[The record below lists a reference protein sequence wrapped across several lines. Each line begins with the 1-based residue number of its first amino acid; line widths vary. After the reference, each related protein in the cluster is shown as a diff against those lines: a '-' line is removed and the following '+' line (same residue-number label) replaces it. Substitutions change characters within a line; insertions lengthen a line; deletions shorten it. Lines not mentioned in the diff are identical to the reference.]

1 MSRMNPVDAARAFAT
16 QVRPR
21 AGEIEQARRLP
32 PDLAQALAASGLL
45 RMLVPAGMGGLE
57 SDPATV
63 VRAIETVAEADASS
77 GWCLMIA
84 ATTAMMSARLAPPHA
99 AEVFGDPMTLAA
111 GVFAPM
117 GRAVDAGDHWRVTGR
132 WKWGSGSQ
140 NAAWIAGGA
149 MLMGEGGSQLDAQ
162 GQPLHRMI
170 FFPAGEVEFI
180 DTWRTS
186 GLCGTG
192 SLDFAVKDLLV
203 PKGRSVALQSDP
215 PLAAAAVFR
224 FPAFGMLA
232 AGIAAVAIGNARGAL
247 ADFAAVAATSS
258 SQGSQRSLAERNV
271 VQSEFAQL
279 TGEVEAARA
288 RFHEAIDMAWRA
300 VQADGAASLTDRAH
314 LRLACA
320 HAAKACAEAARRT
333 YDLGGGA
340 AVFLDSPLQRRFR
353 DAHVITHHIM
363 VGPSIFELAGRVL
376 LGLPTRDELL

>member
-1 MSRMNPVDAARAFAT
+1 MNPSEIATAFAG

-21 AGEIEQARRLP
+21 AEEIEQARRFP

-45 RMLVPAGMGGLE
+45 RMLVPADLGGLE

-63 VRAIETVAEADASS
+63 ARAIETVAEADASS

-84 ATTAMMSARLAPPHA
+84 ATTAMMSARLPAPHA
-99 AEVFGDPMTLAA
+99 AEVFGDANGLAA

-117 GRAVDAGDHWRVTGR
+117 GRAIDAGDHWRVTGR

-140 NAAWIAGGA
+140 NAQWVAGGA
-149 MLMGEGGSQLDAQ
+149 VLMGEGGPQMDEA
-162 GQPLHRMI
+162 GEPLHRMML
-170 FFPAGEVEFI
+170 FPADQVEFI

-203 PKGRSVALQSDP
+203 PKGRSVALHADP
-215 PLAAAAVFR
+215 PLAAAEVFR
-224 FPAFGMLA
+224 FPAFCMLA
-232 AGIAAVAIGNARGAL
+232 LGIAAVTLGNARGAL
-247 ADFAAVAATSS
+247 SDFAAVAAAST
-258 SQGSQRSLAERNV
+258 SQGSRRTLAERNV
-271 VQSEFAQL
+271 VQAEFAQTSAL
-279 TGEVEAARA
+279 VEAARA
-288 RFHEAIDMAWRA
+288 RFYGAIDTLWRA
-300 VQADGAASLTDRAH
+300 VQAGGAIPIEDRAH

-320 HAAKACAEAARRT
+320 HAAQACAEATRRV

-363 VGPSIFELAGRVL
+363 VAPSVFELAGRVL
-376 LGLPTRDELL
+376 LGLPTRDSLL

>member
-1 MSRMNPVDAARAFAT
+1 MDPIAVAEGLRDQVRARAE
-16 QVRPR
+16 
-21 AGEIEQARRLP
+21 EIEQARRFP
-32 PDLAQALAASGLL
+32 PDLARALSASGLL
-45 RMLVPAGMGGLE
+45 RMLVPASLGGLE

-63 VRAIETVAEADASS
+63 ARAIETVAEGDASS

-84 ATTAMMSARLAPPHA
+84 ATTAMMSARLSPDHA
-99 AEVFGDPMTLAA
+99 AEVFGDPSTLAA

-117 GRAVDAGDHWRVTGR
+117 GRAADAGDHWRVTGR

-140 NAAWIAGGA
+140 NAGWVAGGA
-149 MLMGEGGSQLDAQ
+149 VLMGEGGPQLDAD
-162 GQPLHRMI
+162 GEPLHRMML
-170 FFPAGEVEFI
+170 FPAGEVEFI

-203 PKGRSVALQSDP
+203 PKGRSVALHADP

-224 FPAFGMLA
+224 FPAFSMLA
-232 AGIAAVAIGNARGAL
+232 LGIAAVTLGNARGAL
-247 ADFAAVAATSS
+247 ADFAAVAKAST
-258 SQGSQRSLAERNV
+258 SQGSRRTLAERNV
-271 VQSEFAQL
+271 VQSEFAQVSGL
-279 TGEVEAARA
+279 VGAARA
-288 RFHEAIDMAWRA
+288 RYYQAIETLWRA
-300 VQADGAASLTDRAH
+300 VQAGGAIPITDRAH

-320 HAAKACAEAARRT
+320 HAAQACAEATRRV

-363 VGPSIFELAGRVL
+363 VAPSVFELGGRVL
-376 LGLPTRDELL
+376 LGLPTRDALL